1 MAMGDEIR
9 QLKQAYR
16 KEKNGDVSKRL
27 QLMLYV
33 KIDWMAPSKAADT
46 MHRARSW
53 GLKWNKRYEEG
64 GINGLQDKPRSGRPT
79 AVHRGMLK
87 RVRKMAR
94 KTRVWTA
101 EEMSDFI
108 FEKTGHRYELSHV
121 RKIMKKWGYTMKAA
135 VFKHARRPGNRRIRR
150 FQAKAKDAIV
160 YLESEGYTTCIQDE
174 SIFIAG
180 ARARREVYT
189 LKNERAVYTYTG
201 SHDKTIV
208 FGLITNDGEG
218 YFERHE
224 KFTKDEF
231 KSFLKNACQKFGKLL
246 MILDRAPQHKAK
258 AVRDAPEELDG
269 QVKLLFLP
277 AGCPDLS
284 AIEELWRQ
292 MKMAVLTGP
301 YVKFKMYTD
310 IDEWLDQ
317 RLPSLDIYKYIYRS
331 I

>member
-1 MAMGDEIR
+1 MT
-9 QLKQAYR
+9 
-16 KEKNGDVSKRL
+16 
-27 QLMLYV
+27 
-33 KIDWMAPSKAADT
+33 PSKAADT
-46 MHRARSW
+46 MHMSRSW
-53 GLKWNKRYEEG
+53 GSKWNKRYEEG
-64 GINGLQDKPRSGRPT
+64 GINKLQDKPRSGRPT
-79 AVHRGMLK
+79 AVYRGMMK

-101 EEMSDFI
+101 EAMSDFI
-108 FEKTGHRYELSHV
+108 FKKTGHRYDLSHV
-121 RKIMKKWGYTMKAA
+121 RKIMKKWGYTMKVA

-150 FQAKAKDAIV
+150 FQAKAKDAIGH
-160 YLESEGYTTCIQDE
+160 LESEGYTTCVQDE
-174 SIFIAG
+174 SITIAS

-201 SHDKTIV
+201 GHDKTIV

-218 YFERHE
+218 YFERHD

-231 KSFLKNACQKFGKLL
+231 ESFLRNACQKFGKLL

-258 AVRDAPEELDG
+258 AVRDALKELNG

-277 AGCPDLS
+277 AGCPDLN

-301 YVKFKMYTD
+301 YVKFKKMCTD
-310 IDEWLDQ
+310 IDEWLKH

>member
-1 MAMGDEIR
+1 MSDEKQ
-9 QLKQAYR
+9 QLMQAYR
-16 KEKNGDVSKRL
+16 KEKNGDVIKRL

-33 KIDWMAPSKAADT
+33 KIDGMTPSKAANA
-46 MHRARSW
+46 MHMSRSW
-53 GLKWNKRYEEG
+53 DGKWNKRYEEG
-64 GINGLQDKPRSGRPT
+64 GIDGLRDKPRSGRPT
-79 AVHRGMLK
+79 AVYRGMMK

-101 EEMSDFI
+101 EAMSDFI
-108 FEKTGHRYELSHV
+108 FEKTGYMYELSHV
-121 RKIMKKWGYTMKAA
+121 RKIMKKWGYTMKVA

-150 FQAKAKDAIV
+150 FQAKAKDAIG
-160 YLESEGYTTCIQDE
+160 YLESEGYTTCVQDE
-174 SIFIAG
+174 SIAIAN

-201 SHDKTIV
+201 GHDKTIV

-218 YFERHE
+218 YFERHD
-224 KFTKDEF
+224 KFTRDEF
-231 KSFLKNACQKFGKLL
+231 ESFLRNACKKFGKLL

-258 AVRDAPEELDG
+258 VVRDALDELNG

-277 AGCPDLS
+277 PGCPDLN

-301 YVKFKMYTD
+301 YVKFKKMCSD
-310 IDEWLDQ
+310 IDEWLEQ
-317 RLPSLDIYKYIYRS
+317 KLPSLDIYKFFYRS